1 MSRAQGWQSSIAHLL
16 ESVYDD
22 LEKLYQHLRDE
33 RLPGPPGSETDEE
46 GDYSKED
53 DENT

>member
-1 MSRAQGWQSSIAHLL
+1 MSRAQGRQSSIAHLV

-33 RLPGPPGSETDEE
+33 RLPGPPDQKQTKN
-46 GDYSKED
+46 DYSKED

>member
-1 MSRAQGWQSSIAHLL
+1 MSRAQGRQSSIGHLL

-22 LEKLYQHLRDE
+22 LEKLYQHLRGE

-46 GDYSKED
+46 ED
-53 DENT
+53 DTNDDE